1 MQAAVYRG
9 DSVVSVDTVDTPAI
23 GPGEILIRVEA
34 CGVCHTDLKKIEYNL
49 LAPPRIYGH
58 ETAGVVAHVGARV
71 TRFRPGDRVIVFH
84 HIPCST
90 CFYCRRKLYAQCPVY
105 KKVGVTAGFEPAG
118 GGFSQYV
125 RVMDWIVERGVE
137 KIPDGVPFEV
147 AAFVEPLNTCL
158 KAVEQCDPQPGDVVL
173 VQGQGPIGLVFTM
186 LLNLRGCTILAT
198 DTIPRRLELS
208 KLCGATFA
216 LDPRTTDVSGK
227 LKELTDGRGADMVFV
242 ATNVKGLVEEAVQSS
257 RPGAK
262 IMLFAQTSDKERIE
276 LSGASVCVGERS
288 LLGSYSASVD
298 IQKESAD
305 LVFSGKLPLH
315 LLISH
320 RVPLDKIEFAFRL
333 ATHPGE
339 FPGENPLKII
349 VHPHANLTL
358 CSRPYFTG
366 RSTFN
371 SKESRSLPSDP
382 ETFWS
387 ACAPRSPAAPTSKCF
402 AAAITRA

>member
-1 MQAAVYRG
+1 MRAAVYRG
-9 DSVVSVDTVDTPAI
+9 ESVVSVDEIATPAI
-23 GPGEILIRVEA
+23 GDGEILIRVEA

-58 ETAGVVAHVGARV
+58 ETAGIVARAGSNV
-71 TRFRPGDRVIVFH
+71 TRFQPGDRVIVFH
-84 HIPCST
+84 HIPCGK
-90 CFYCRRKLYAQCPVY
+90 CFYCHRKLYAQCPVY

-137 KIPDGVPFEV
+137 IIPDGVSFEA
-147 AAFVEPLNTCL
+147 AAFVEPVNTCL
-158 KAVEQCDPQPGDVVL
+158 KAVEQCDPQPDDVVL
-173 VQGQGPIGLVFTM
+173 VQGQGPIGLLFTM
-186 LLNLRGCTILAT
+186 LLKLRGCTIVAT
-198 DTIPRRLELS
+198 DTISRRLELARQ
-208 KLCGATFA
+208 CGATHA
-216 LDPRTTDVSGK
+216 IDPRTENVSAK
-227 LKELTDGRGADMVFV
+227 LKELTEGRGADMVFV
-242 ATNVKGLVEEAVQSS
+242 ATNVRGVVEEAVSSS

-276 LSGASVCVGERS
+276 LSGASICVGERS

-298 IQKESAD
+298 LQRQSAG
-305 LVFSGKLPLH
+305 LVFSGKLPVH

-349 VHPHANLTL
+349 V
-358 CSRPYFTG
+358 RPQEL
-366 RSTFN
+366 S
-371 SKESRSLPSDP
+371 
-382 ETFWS
+382 
-387 ACAPRSPAAPTSKCF
+387 
-402 AAAITRA
+402 